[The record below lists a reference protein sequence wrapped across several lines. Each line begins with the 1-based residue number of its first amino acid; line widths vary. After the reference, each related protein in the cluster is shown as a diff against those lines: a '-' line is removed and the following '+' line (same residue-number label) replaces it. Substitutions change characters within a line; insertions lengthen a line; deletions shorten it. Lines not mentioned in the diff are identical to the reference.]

1 MAIVDSFG
9 RRCDKMLRLHFRQ
22 VNNTHFDT
30 FQAVSRAQRIFGKYG
45 IVIQTASV
53 VALKLSNKDLS
64 RFTVV
69 TTECAA
75 DEESPEQSELYDRF
89 GVRDFSS
96 VTVFLVQLLKDPVN
110 PPLLPP
116 PDNFDG
122 CAAYRPGRP
131 AVFLDAFTNGYTLAH
146 ELTHVLLD
154 HAPVLLQEHS
164 KDPVNVLVD
173 GLLETM
179 TAKEPRLS
187 TRQLEQVRRSPHLVN
202 C

>member
-9 RRCDKMLRLHFRQ
+9 RRCDRMLRLHFRQ
-22 VNNTHFDT
+22 VNHTHFDT
-30 FQAVSRAQRIFGKYG
+30 FQAVSRAQRVFGKYG
-45 IVIQTASV
+45 ILVQTASV
-53 VALKLSNKDLS
+53 LALKLSNKDLS

-69 TTECAA
+69 TTECNG
-75 DEESPEQSELYDRF
+75 DEESAEQAELYDRF
-89 GVRDFSS
+89 GVRDFTS
-96 VTVFLVQLLKDPVN
+96 VTVFLVQMLKDPVN

-116 PDNFDG
+116 NHDFEG

-131 AVFLDAFTNGYTLAH
+131 AVYLDAFTNGYTLAH

-164 KDPVNVLVD
+164 RDPANVLLD

-179 TAKEPRLS
+179 TVKEPRVS
-187 TRQLEQVRRSPHLVN
+187 IKQLESIRRSPHLVA